1 MNGCPK
7 DAPVEL
13 ADGTIIQPDQT
24 IRLKDLCEIV
34 PLILETMQGAASAA
48 GQQGVQPG
56 AAVPVRGGAPGF
68 NSPVANGFGGKPGS
82 IAAPPGFGGQQGRGG
97 GGGGG
102 GFGGGGGGGRG
113 PAGPPGP
120 AGPQGAPGIPGLG
133 NILGGTTKRSGSFTV
148 TGAPQVIPDFFA
160 DFTVSR
166 QGNVAIRIS
175 ANFHRFPGSQFPQ
188 VTLGVQIDGQ
198 GMEPLALFQEQQGAG
213 DDQVFDAHLMA
224 ELFIPDMAP
233 GNYTVRGIY
242 SGGFPGAE
250 MTFVAEAAMPAVI
263 VVQGP

>member
-1 MNGCPK
+1 
-7 DAPVEL
+7 
-13 ADGTIIQPDQT
+13 
-24 IRLKDLCEIV
+24 
-34 PLILETMQGAASAA
+34 MQGAAAA
-48 GQQGVQPG
+48 SGQQGVTPG
-56 AAVPVRGGAPGF
+56 AAVPIAGRAPGF
-68 NSPVANGFGGKPGS
+68 GSPVANGFGARPGA
-82 IAAPPGFGGQQGRGG
+82 IAPAPGFGGQGQRG

-120 AGPQGAPGIPGLG
+120 AGPQGPAGAAGLG
-133 NILGGTTKRSGSFTV
+133 NILGGQTKRSGSFTV

-160 DFTVSR
+160 NFTVSR

-175 ANFHRFPGSQFPQ
+175 ANFHRFPGSVFPQ

-198 GMEPLALFQEQQGAG
+198 GQEPLALFQEQQGAG
-213 DDQVFDAHLMA
+213 DDQVFDAHIMA
-224 ELFIPDMAP
+224 ELFIEDMAP

-250 MTFVAEAAMPAVI
+250 MTFVAAADMPAVI